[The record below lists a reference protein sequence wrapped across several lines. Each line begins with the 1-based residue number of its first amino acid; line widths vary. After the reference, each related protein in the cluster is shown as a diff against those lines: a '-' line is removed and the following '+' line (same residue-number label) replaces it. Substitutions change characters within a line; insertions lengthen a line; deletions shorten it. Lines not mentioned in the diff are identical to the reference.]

1 MQLLQL
7 KSDELPRPCVATI
20 GFFDGVHLGHCY
32 LIEQVCEIADQRN
45 YASAVITFPKHPR
58 QIIKETL
65 PFKLLTTWEEK
76 LSLLSKTKLD
86 YCIALDFTKQLAA
99 LSAHDFMLLLR
110 DEFNVRALLI
120 GYDHRFGHN
129 RSDGFENY
137 VQYGKDLGIEVL
149 HMRAF
154 KTDAGVAVSS
164 SGIRNYI
171 LTDRVSEANELL
183 GYDYFL
189 EGTVVGGRQL
199 GRKIGYPTA
208 NLQVDSED
216 KVIPSDGVYA
226 VLVTVDNRTYQAM
239 LSIGIRP
246 TINNGTDRTIEAHLF
261 DFNSD
266 IYGKK
271 IKISFVC
278 YVRPEEKFET
288 LDMLIDQLHKD
299 AIIVKQILSNKELK

>member
-1 MQLLQL
+1 M
-7 KSDELPRPCVATI
+7 
-20 GFFDGVHLGHCY
+20 
-32 LIEQVCEIADQRN
+32 
-45 YASAVITFPKHPR
+45 
-58 QIIKETL
+58 
-65 PFKLLTTWEEK
+65 
-76 LSLLSKTKLD
+76 
-86 YCIALDFTKQLAA
+86 
-99 LSAHDFMLLLR
+99 
-110 DEFNVRALLI
+110 
-120 GYDHRFGHN
+120 
-129 RSDGFENY
+129 
-137 VQYGKDLGIEVL
+137 
-149 HMRAF
+149 
-154 KTDAGVAVSS
+154 
-164 SGIRNYI
+164 
-171 LTDRVSEANELL
+171 
-183 GYDYFL
+183 
-189 EGTVVGGRQL
+189 
-199 GRKIGYPTA
+199 
-208 NLQVDSED
+208 QVDSED